1 MTKVALVKCSSY
13 DPDKVFDS
21 VKRAVDLLGGI
32 ETVVKPG
39 KKILVKPNLLSARLP
54 EEAVDTHPEVVR
66 AVVRL
71 VRNAGAIPL
80 VGDSPG
86 GYGANI
92 EEIFDKSGMR
102 KMAKEESVELVKFT
116 KSKFVHGIPFTR
128 YVFDCDS
135 IISVPKLKTHG
146 ITVLTAAI
154 KNMYGT
160 VVGLYKAECHSKA
173 PKEED
178 FAKIVAKV
186 YSIAKP
192 HMTIL
197 DGITAMEGDG
207 PSGGKPRNLGLI
219 MAGTDGVAM
228 DTCAARI
235 IGLEPLDV
243 LVTKEAFGMGLGEAD
258 FGKIEMAGDDINNF
272 IVKDF
277 KLPQTAAFKLIPKGL
292 VNAIAGMIR
301 FKPSIDINI
310 CARCNLCKIT
320 CPINAIEIEKDL
332 CNIDYKTCVRCLCCH
347 EVCPYKAISIKR
359 SILMKLVWG

>member
-1 MTKVALVKCSSY
+1 MAKVALVKCPSY
-13 DPDKVFDS
+13 DRDKVFDS
-21 VKRAVDLLGGI
+21 VKRAVDLLGGV
-32 ETVVKPG
+32 EAFVKPG
-39 KKILVKPNLLSARLP
+39 AKVLVKPNLLSARLP

-71 VRNAGAIPL
+71 VKSAGATAL

-102 KMAKEESVELVKFT
+102 KVAEEEGVELVKFA
-116 KSKFVHGIPFTR
+116 KSKFVDGIPFTR
-128 YVFDCDS
+128 YLFDCDS
-135 IISVPKLKTHG
+135 IISVPKFKTHG

-160 VVGLYKAECHSKA
+160 VTGLYKAECHSKA
-173 PKEED
+173 PREED
-178 FAKIVAKV
+178 FAKVIAKI

-192 HMTIL
+192 YLTIL

-207 PSGGKPRNLGLI
+207 PSAGKPRDLGLI
-219 MAGTDGVAM
+219 MAGADAVAV
-228 DTCAARI
+228 DACLARI
-235 IGLEPLDV
+235 VGLEPFDV
-243 LVTKEAFGMGLGEAD
+243 LVTKEASVMGLGEAD
-258 FGKIEMAGDDINNF
+258 PGKIEMAGDDINDL

-277 KLPQTAAFKLIPKGL
+277 KLPQTAAFKLIPKSLTNAVAGL
-292 VNAIAGMIR
+292 IK

-310 CARCNLCKIT
+310 CTRCNLCKIT
-320 CPINAIEIEKDL
+320 CPVSAIEIEKDL
-332 CNIDYKTCVRCLCCH
+332 CRIDYKKCVRCLCCH

-359 SILMKLVWG
+359 NMLTKLVWG